1 MSYDIYLRN
10 PETGDTIIFDESHQ
24 ISGGTYQ
31 VGGSTE
37 AWLNITYNYAKHF
50 YNVFGDKGIRFFYGM
65 TARDSIPHLQ
75 EGIALL
81 GNDVSSNYW
90 EPTEGNA
97 KKALIQMLSLAL
109 MAPDAVWYGE
119 D

>member
-1 MSYDIYLRN
+1 MSYDIYLKN
-10 PETGDTIIFDESHQ
+10 PETGNTIIFDEPHQ

-37 AWLNITYNYAKHF
+37 AWLNITYNYAPH
-50 YNVFGDKGIRFFYGM
+50 YYRIYGEKGIRFLYGM
-65 TARDSIPHLQ
+65 AARDSIPYLQ

-81 GNDVSSNYW
+81 SNDVSDDYW
-90 EPTEGNA
+90 ESTEGNA
-97 KKALIQMLSLAL
+97 KKALIQLLSLAL
-109 MAPDAVWYGE
+109 MAPNAVWDG